1 MNRSKR
7 RLIPIVDRG
16 FQFKYTGI
24 IMGVAAVISTVLGF
38 FLLDAYR
45 EMNEIIEISAEI
57 NDQLD
62 ASDAQ
67 RVFVLVVGF
76 LAGEVI
82 ILGVMGLL
90 ITHKVCGPIFV
101 FHRHLASLSE
111 GKYPTLRPLR
121 AGDEF
126 HATFE
131 VLRDVVAQWRERD
144 EKDLEHLEKLKAEA
158 EAKGLAGE
166 HVDALGAMIEDR
178 RARTT

>member
-1 MNRSKR
+1 MDRSKR

-24 IMGVAAVISTVLGF
+24 IMGVAAVISTVLGW
-38 FLLDAYR
+38 FLLDAYK
-45 EMNEIIEISAEI
+45 EMNELIEISAEI

-67 RVFVLVVGF
+67 RVFILVVGF

-101 FHRHLASLSE
+101 FHRHLAALSD

-131 VLRDVVAQWRERD
+131 VLREVVGQWRERD
-144 EKDLEHLEKLKAEA
+144 EHDLQKLEKLKADA
-158 EAKGLAGE
+158 EAKGLGAE
-166 HVDALGAMIEDR
+166 HLEAIGAMIEDR
-178 RARTT
+178 RSRTT